1 MLAIPRSLLPKA
13 PELIT
18 FAFQPL
24 NKRAMI
30 PDQWYVIL
38 DSRELKRG
46 RMLHVKRM
54 GEDLCLWRDE
64 QGTACCIE
72 DKCCHRGASL
82 SCGRLRNGKVEC
94 PFHGFVYNSDGRVSM
109 IPAIGKN
116 APVPQ
121 NMRVKAYRTYET
133 GGLIWLWW
141 GEAGRMTEKPFFFEE
156 LKDFS
161 YSTFKDHWKVHYS
174 RAVENQLDVMH
185 LPFVHRT
192 TIGRGNKTLVNGP
205 VVVREDE
212 LITFYVD
219 NVADDGQTTPLKPEE
234 IQDYE
239 KLFHLRFHFPNIW
252 QNYISDRIRVFAAFV
267 PVDEEQCVVY
277 VRYYQRMLKVPG
289 LKQLFNFIGKIT
301 NRIILRQDK
310 RVVITQIPVKTE
322 LRMNEN
328 LVTGDRPIVEYRKYR
343 QFLKNRPAGGE

>member
-1 MLAIPRSLLPKA
+1 
-13 PELIT
+13 
-18 FAFQPL
+18 
-24 NKRAMI
+24 MI
-30 PDQWYVIL
+30 PNQWYVIL

-46 RMLHVKRM
+46 RTLRVKRM
-54 GEDLCLWRDE
+54 GELLCLWRDE
-64 QGTACCIE
+64 QGRACCIE

-82 SCGRLRNGKVEC
+82 ACGRVRDGKVEC
-94 PFHGFVYNSDGRVSM
+94 PFHGFVYNSDGRVSV
-109 IPAIGKN
+109 IPANGKK
-116 APVPQ
+116 AAVPQ
-121 NMRVKAYRTYET
+121 NMRVKSYRTYET

-141 GEAGRMTEKPFFFEE
+141 GDATHMTDQPFFFEE
-156 LKDFS
+156 LHQFS
-161 YSTFKDHWKVHYS
+161 YSTYKDHWNVHYS

-185 LPFVHRT
+185 LPFVHRS

-219 NVADDGQTTPLKPEE
+219 NVVDDGLTVPLKPEE
-234 IQDYE
+234 IRDYE

-267 PVDEEQCVVY
+267 PVDEEHCVVY
-277 VRYYQRMLKVPG
+277 VRYYQRMLRIPG
-289 LKQLFNFIGKIT
+289 LKQLFNLIGKIT

-310 RVVITQIPVKTE
+310 RVAITQIPLKTE

-343 QFLKNRPAGGE
+343 QLLKDRIVSGE